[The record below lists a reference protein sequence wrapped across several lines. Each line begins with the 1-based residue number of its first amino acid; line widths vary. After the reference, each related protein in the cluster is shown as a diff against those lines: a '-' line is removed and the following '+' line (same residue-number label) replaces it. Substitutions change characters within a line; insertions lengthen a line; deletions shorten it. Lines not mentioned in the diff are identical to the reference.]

1 MNPIE
6 KIKNKRTPIRS
17 AVTKLITKIQNYIE
31 SNCEDVDN
39 ILELQDQLIEKE
51 LSLKQLNAEME
62 NLIVDASEF
71 DTELNG
77 SEEYSEKIVSIKYK
91 IKSYIKRREGNLNV
105 PSSTQVWSGQNRPQL
120 SIKLP
125 EIPLPKFS
133 GKYEEWSN
141 FKIQFNNIISTNS
154 QLSSEQKLHY
164 LKAALTSE
172 AKNLETISDSFNFKI
187 FKKRFMKKKRLIVET
202 QNKGNFKPLSKLNYE
217 SEKF

>member
-31 SNCEDVDN
+31 SNCDDVDN

-51 LSLKQLNAEME
+51 ISLKQLNSEME
-62 NLIVDASEF
+62 HLIVDASEF
-71 DTELNG
+71 NAEINA
-77 SEEYSEKIVSIKYK
+77 SEEYSEIIISIKYK

-105 PSSTQVWSGQNRPQL
+105 PNSTQVWSGQNRPQL

-125 EIPLPKFS
+125 EIPLPMFS

-141 FKIQFNNIISTNS
+141 FKIQFTTLSQQIHNS
-154 QLSSEQKLHY
+154 PQS
-164 LKAALTSE
+164 
-172 AKNLETISDSFNFKI
+172 KNCI
-187 FKKRFMKKKRLIVET
+187 
-202 QNKGNFKPLSKLNYE
+202 LSKLH
-217 SEKF
+217 

>member
-62 NLIVDASEF
+62 NLIGDASEF
-71 DTELNG
+71 DTEING

-91 IKSYIKRREGNLNV
+91 IKSYIKLREGNLNV
-105 PSSTQVWSGQNRPQL
+105 SSSTLVWSGQNRPQL

-125 EIPLPKFS
+125 EIPYQSFLENMKN
-133 GKYEEWSN
+133 GAILKYNLTTLSQQIHN
-141 FKIQFNNIISTNS
+141 SPQSKNCIIS
-154 QLSSEQKLHY
+154 KLH
-164 LKAALTSE
+164 
-172 AKNLETISDSFNFKI
+172 
-187 FKKRFMKKKRLIVET
+187 
-202 QNKGNFKPLSKLNYE
+202 
-217 SEKF
+217 